1 MAKQNE
7 ISAAGRRRLM
17 ELGRMMPWQEG
28 RWVVEPS
35 GEQRWLCSGVRSR
48 CQRKVPAD
56 AVRETVCRWERL
68 EA

>member
-1 MAKQNE
+1 
-7 ISAAGRRRLM
+7 M

-35 GEQRWLCSGVRSR
+35 GEQRWLCSGVHSR

-56 AVRETVCRWERL
+56 AVHETVCRWERL